1 MPGLTT
7 VCVTVTNTD
16 QCVPGAV
23 LQCYTGAVLQCYT
36 GAVLHLPPT
45 TTGSGQPCQISQR
58 TPPTLLLPPSLQL
71 KRIRVLLPSRRPTLI
86 WVFCRQSPPSKQPAL
101 PYKGHDRPSFP
112 PGKAMIAL
120 RTDLPS
126 ATKSSAIISYHSQR
140 TRKQIQKL
148 WTLKHYWLSIL
159 AFVSPRFCLSD
170 SQFLVLSAS
179 SCLLFSAANS
189 QM

>member
-16 QCVPGAV
+16 QCVP
-23 LQCYTGAVLQCYT
+23 GAVLQCYT